1 MRKGRRVVALLDACH
16 CPAYGVI
23 QRLSCCA
30 FFAAS
35 SETPMLGKTGTAA
48 FLTPL
53 NYQTRRLHLSLPLCT
68 TAETPVTPGTQSSS
82 ASNTAA
88 NSGVTALDVAMRVNK
103 LKRLHQTGGGP
114 DGKKQIELD
123 AWSELNNLTEEQINS
138 AEGKAVS
145 LLLNSWAY
153 FAKYW
158 DKGKDGPLGASFSAA
173 TGNSSSSSSA
183 GGGGGGGGGA
193 SKDVPQ
199 DS

>member
-1 MRKGRRVVALLDACH
+1 MRKGRRVVTLLDACH

-23 QRLSCCA
+23 QQLSCCT
-30 FFAAS
+30 FFVATAGA
-35 SETPMLGKTGTAA
+35 PMLGKTGTAA

-53 NYQTRRLHLSLPLCT
+53 NHQTCRLHLSLPLCS
-68 TAETPVTPGTQSSS
+68 TAETPVTPGTLSSS
-82 ASNTAA
+82 ASNATA

-114 DGKKQIELD
+114 EGKKRIELD
-123 AWSELNNLTEEQINS
+123 AWSELNSLTEEQINS

-158 DKGKDGPLGASFSAA
+158 DKGKDGPLGMAFSAA
-173 TGNSSSSSSA
+173 AENSSSSSAAAAAAA
-183 GGGGGGGGGA
+183 GGVP
-193 SKDVPQ
+193 KDVPQ